1 MIFNV
6 SDVCYESGDPGLT
19 GSPTQHFVLSG
30 LVMHE
35 LRWRE
40 FMDQVLAF
48 RKRMKA
54 TYGLGVRDEI
64 HAAEFVRSSSSIGLP
79 RHIRF
84 LVLRHFAVELARMNW
99 LSVTNVVVDK
109 TGKPLGYDVFESAW
123 KVLFQRF
130 ENTLAYRNFPGP
142 QNPDDLGIV
151 ICDDTNGGKLSKLMR
166 RMGSYNPIPN
176 QQHAGMG
183 YRNMPIR
190 KVIEDPNLRDSK
202 DSYPIQAADLC
213 AYLLFQ
219 HLKPNSFMKKKG
231 GQNLFKQLEPILNK
245 RASNKNSLGIVML

>member
-1 MIFNV
+1 MYLMYV
-6 SDVCYESGDPGLT
+6 DESGDPGLQN
-19 GSPTQHFVLSG
+19 SPTRYFVLSG

-40 FMDQVLAF
+40 FIEQVLSF
-48 RKRMKA
+48 RRRMKS
-54 TYGLGVRDEI
+54 TYDLGVRDEI
-64 HAAEFVRSSSSIGLP
+64 HAAEFIRSSGSTKLP
-79 RHIRF
+79 RHIRY
-84 LVLRHFAVELARMNW
+84 LILRHFAAELAKMNW

-109 TGKPLGYDVFESAW
+109 AGKPEGYDVFESAW

-130 ENTLAYRNFPGP
+130 ENTLAHRNFPGP

-166 RMGSYNPIPN
+166 RMGSDNPIPN
-176 QQHAGMG
+176 QSHAGRG

-190 KVIEDPNLRDSK
+190 KIIEDPNLRDSK
-202 DSYPIQAADLC
+202 NSHPIQAADLC

-219 HLKPNSFMKKKG
+219 NLNPNGFMKKVG
-231 GQNLFKQLEPILNK
+231 GQNAFSLLDPVLNK
-245 RASNKNSLGIVML
+245 RASTKHPKGVVFL

>member
-1 MIFNV
+1 MYLMYV
-6 SDVCYESGDPGLT
+6 DESGDPGLV

-30 LVMHE
+30 MVMHE

-40 FMDQVLAF
+40 FIEQILAF
-48 RKRMKA
+48 RRRMKS

-64 HAAEFVRSSSSIGLP
+64 HAAEFIRSSGSIHLP
-79 RHIRF
+79 RNIRF
-84 LVLRHFAVELARMNW
+84 LILRHFAVELARMNW
-99 LSVTNVVVDK
+99 LSITNVVVDK
-109 TGKPLGYDVFESAW
+109 NGKPPEYDVFENAW

-176 QQHAGMG
+176 QQHAGQG
-183 YRNMPIR
+183 FRNMPIK
-190 KVIEDPNLRDSK
+190 KVIEDPNSK
-202 DSYPIQAADLC
+202 NSHPIQAADLC

-219 HLKPNSFMKKKG
+219 HLKPNGFMRRKG

-245 RASNKNSLGIVML
+245 KASSKNAMGIVMI

>member
-1 MIFNV
+1 MYLMYV
-6 SDVCYESGDPGLT
+6 DESGDPGLV
-19 GSPTQHFVLSG
+19 GSPTQYFVFSG

-40 FMDQVLAF
+40 FVEQVLAF

-64 HAAEFVRSSSSIGLP
+64 HAAEFVRSSSSVKLP

-84 LVLRHFAVELARMNW
+84 LILRHFAVELSRMNW

-109 TGKPLGYDVFESAW
+109 SSKPLGYDVFENAW

-130 ENTLAYRNFPGP
+130 ENTLANRNFPGP

-176 QQHAGMG
+176 QQHAGPG
-183 YRNMPIR
+183 YRNMPIK

-202 DSYPIQAADLC
+202 DSHPIQAADLC

-219 HLKPNSFMKKKG
+219 NLKPNGFMRKKS
-231 GQNLFKQLEPILNK
+231 GQNLFKQLDPILNK
-245 RASNKNSLGIVML
+245 RASIKNAMGIVII

>member
-1 MIFNV
+1 MYV
-6 SDVCYESGDPGLT
+6 DESGDPGLV

-40 FMDQVLAF
+40 FTEQVLAF

-54 TYGLGVRDEI
+54 TYGLGIRDEI
-64 HAAEFVRSSSSIGLP
+64 HAAEFVRSSSSVGLP

-84 LVLRHFAVELARMNW
+84 LILRHFAVELARMNW
-99 LSVTNVVVDK
+99 LSLTNVVVDK
-109 TGKPLGYDVFESAW
+109 FGKPAEYDVFENAW

-176 QQHAGMG
+176 QQHAGPG

-190 KVIEDPNLRDSK
+190 KIIEDPNLRDSK
-202 DSYPIQAADLC
+202 NSHPIQAADLC

-219 HLKPNSFMKKKG
+219 NLNPNSFMKKKG

-245 RASNKNSLGIVML
+245 RASTRNAMGIVMI

>member
-1 MIFNV
+1 MYLMYV
-6 SDVCYESGDPGLT
+6 DESGDPGLVN
-19 GSPTQHFVLSG
+19 SPTTNFVLSG

-40 FMDQVLAF
+40 FIDRIVMF
-48 RKRMKA
+48 RKRMKL

-64 HAAEFVRSSSSIGLP
+64 HAAEFIRSSGSVNLKRNARYLI
-79 RHIRF
+79 
-84 LVLRHFAVELARMNW
+84 LRHFATELSRMDW
-99 LSVTNVVVDK
+99 LSITNVVVNK
-109 TGKPLGYDVFESAW
+109 VGKPAGYDVFESAW

-130 ENTLAYRNFPGP
+130 ENTLAHRNFPGP
-142 QNPDDLGIV
+142 QNADDLGLV

-176 QQHAGMG
+176 QQHAGPG
-183 YRNMPIR
+183 FRNMPIR

-202 DSYPIQAADLC
+202 NSHPIQAADLC

-219 HLKPNSFMKKKG
+219 HLTPNGYMKRVG
-231 GQNLFKQLEPILNK
+231 GNNAFRLLDPILNK
-245 RASNKNSLGIVML
+245 RASSRNPLGIVML

>member
-1 MIFNV
+1 MYLMYV
-6 SDVCYESGDPGLT
+6 DESGDPGLLN
-19 GSPTQHFVLSG
+19 SPTQYFVLSG
-30 LVMHE
+30 LVVHE

-40 FMDQVLAF
+40 FIDQIMTF

-54 TYGLGVRDEI
+54 TYGLGIRDEI
-64 HAAEFVRSSSSIGLP
+64 HAAEFVRSSGSIDLP
-79 RHIRF
+79 RNHRYLI
-84 LVLRHFAVELARMNW
+84 LRHFASELARMNW

-109 TGKPLGYDVFESAW
+109 KGKPANYDVFDSAW

-166 RMGSYNPIPN
+166 KMGSYNPIPN
-176 QQHAGMG
+176 QAQMGPG
-183 YRNMPIR
+183 YRNIPIR

-202 DSYPIQAADLC
+202 NSHPIQAADLC

-219 HLKPNSFMKKKG
+219 HLKPNGFMRKVG
-231 GQNLFKQLEPILNK
+231 GQNTFKLLEPILNK
-245 RASNKNSLGIVML
+245 RASNKNPMGIVMI